1 MLIGVGRDLLHE
13 GVQPL
18 FEGDGSWRFQVIVI
32 STDFH
37 QMTGVRACCLI
48 CSGVLETDQLVF
60 FAVDDH
66 DRSANAFEVATGVE
80 LHFGKAFYREPRE
93 EFFGQIRQTR
103 EGGMED
109 QSCHLLV
116 RGNLGGNPATE

>member
-1 MLIGVGRDLLHE
+1 MLLGVGRDLLHE

-37 QMTGVRACCLI
+37 QMTGVRACFLI

-80 LHFGKAFYREPRE
+80 LHFG
-93 EFFGQIRQTR
+93 
-103 EGGMED
+103 
-109 QSCHLLV
+109 
-116 RGNLGGNPATE
+116 